1 MGSNRPHIFNYFL
14 ENIHFKYAFW
24 LLNLQIITKLI
35 LIFINTTLTFDAF
48 TLFSIKFNA
57 SSKLIAMKF
66 LFTFFF
72 LSIYFIAGAQTTQKP
87 LVESS
92 KGMVVSTHPVASAV
106 GLEILKKGGNAID
119 AAVAVNFALAVC
131 HPAAGNIGGGGFL
144 VYRDAKGQNF
154 ALDYREKAPLKGHR
168 DMYLDEK
175 GNIIP
180 GKSFVGIFSAGV
192 PGTVAGMVEMHRK
205 FGKLAWSELVA
216 PSIELAKDGVVLTEK
231 EARGLNRNKADFIK
245 ENPGKSYL
253 IKMDTVSWKMGEKLI
268 QTDLAETLTR
278 IAAKK
283 LKGFY
288 AGKTADLLVAEMD
301 RQGGLI
307 SKKDLRKYRAVWRQP
322 ITQAYKNYQIIGM
335 PPPSS
340 GGIALAQLMQMVEKY
355 PLASWGASSDSTI
368 QVMIEAER
376 RVYADR
382 AKWLGDPDFVKVPV
396 SELMD
401 PSYVGQRMKTMSFD
415 HATPSKEVAAGDF
428 PAYESPETTHYSI
441 VDEEGNAVSITT
453 TLNNSY
459 GSKVFV
465 GGAGFLLNDEMDDFS
480 AKAGVPNL
488 YGLIG
493 TKANE
498 IQPQKRMLSSMTPT
512 IITENN
518 QLKMVVGTPGGS
530 TIITSVFQVVLNVL
544 EMKMNMQQAVE
555 FPRFHHQ
562 WLPEQTRFEP
572 KRFSEDQLSR
582 LKSKGYEFSPTSAIG
597 LVEGILILP
606 SGKRQG
612 GADSRGDDTVSA
624 Y

>member
-1 MGSNRPHIFNYFL
+1 
-14 ENIHFKYAFW
+14 
-24 LLNLQIITKLI
+24 
-35 LIFINTTLTFDAF
+35 
-48 TLFSIKFNA
+48 
-57 SSKLIAMKF
+57 MKF
-66 LFTFFF
+66 YLSLLLVSCYFT
-72 LSIYFIAGAQTTQKP
+72 SVAQNTQKP
-87 LVESS
+87 LVEST

-168 DMYLDEK
+168 DMYLDDK
-175 GNIIP
+175 GSIIP

-192 PGTVAGMVEMHRK
+192 PGTVAGMVEMHKK
-205 FGKLAWSELVA
+205 FGKLAWGELVA
-216 PSIELAKDGVVLTEK
+216 PAIDLAKNGVVLTEK
-231 EARGLNRNKADFIK
+231 EARGLNRNKNDFKK
-245 ENPGKSYL
+245 ENPGKTYL
-253 IKMDTVSWKMGEKLI
+253 IKSDTVSWKAGEKLI
-268 QTDLAETLTR
+268 QSDLAETLTR
-278 IAAKK
+278 ISVKK
-283 LKGFY
+283 LNGFY
-288 AGKTADLLVAEMD
+288 KGKTADLLVAEME

-307 SKKDLRKYRAVWRQP
+307 SKKDLKKYQAVWRQP
-322 ITQAYKNYQIIGM
+322 IIQGYKNFQVIGM

-355 PLASWGASSDSTI
+355 PLAQWGPNADSTI
-368 QVMIEAER
+368 QIMVEAER

-382 AKWLGDPDFVKVPV
+382 AKWLGDPDFVQVPV
-396 SELMD
+396 KELMD
-401 PSYVGQRMKTMSFD
+401 PTYVNNRMKSMSFEK
-415 HATPSKEVAAGDF
+415 ATPSKEVAAGDF
-428 PAYESPETTHYSI
+428 PSYESPETTHYSI

-562 WLPEQTRFEP
+562 WLPEQTRFES
-572 KRFSEDQLSR
+572 KRFSEDQLLR
-582 LKSKGYEFSPTSAIG
+582 LKSKGYDFGPSPSIG